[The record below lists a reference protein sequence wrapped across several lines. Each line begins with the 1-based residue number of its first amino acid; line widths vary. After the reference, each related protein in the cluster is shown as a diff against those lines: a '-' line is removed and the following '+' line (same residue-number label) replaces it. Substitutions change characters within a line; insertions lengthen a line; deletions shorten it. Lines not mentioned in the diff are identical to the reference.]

1 MPDNQP
7 SLPLSSPA
15 VAAGSITPA
24 APRDAVAAYRVDLD
38 ETALVRR
45 YAPIV
50 KRLARHLQYRLPQT
64 VQLDDL
70 VQAGLIAVLRIAR
83 RTDHCD
89 IDGRI
94 GRRAI
99 VNAMIDE
106 ARRTSWAPTR
116 TVRLARSAAAAM
128 RAVRQRLGRDGNDED
143 IAAELAITLD
153 QYDKMLV
160 EVAGIS
166 LLDVD
171 AFDDAREPA
180 LQVAGNQE
188 ETLRLGR
195 ITDALAKSIAAL
207 PSRERLVVSLYYEH
221 ELNMEE
227 VGEVLGLDKS
237 TISRTHGRALLML
250 RDALADW
257 SADPVRPPLGA

>member
-1 MPDNQP
+1 
-7 SLPLSSPA
+7 
-15 VAAGSITPA
+15 
-24 APRDAVAAYRVDLD
+24 
-38 ETALVRR
+38 
-45 YAPIV
+45 
-50 KRLARHLQYRLPQT
+50 
-64 VQLDDL
+64 
-70 VQAGLIAVLRIAR
+70 
-83 RTDHCD
+83 
-89 IDGRI
+89 
-94 GRRAI
+94 
-99 VNAMIDE
+99 
-106 ARRTSWAPTR
+106 
-116 TVRLARSAAAAM
+116 M

-195 ITDALAKSIAAL
+195 ITEALAKSIAAL

-250 RDALADW
+250 RNALADW
-257 SADPVRPPLGA
+257 SADPVRPPVGA

>member
-1 MPDNQP
+1 MPDDQSP
-7 SLPLSSPA
+7 LPPSSPA
-15 VAAGSITPA
+15 VAAGSITLTAPLA
-24 APRDAVAAYRVDLD
+24 AAAAYRIDLD
-38 ETALVRR
+38 ETELVKR
-45 YAPIV
+45 YVPVV
-50 KRLARHLQYRLPQT
+50 KRLARHLQCRLPQT

-70 VQAGLIAVLRIAR
+70 VQAGLIAVLRMAR
-83 RTDHCD
+83 RTGHRDLD
-89 IDGRI
+89 EGI
-94 GRRAI
+94 GSRAI
-99 VNAMIDE
+99 INAMIDE
-106 ARRTSWAPTR
+106 ARRTTWAPTR
-116 TVRLARSAAAAM
+116 TLRLARSAATAM

-153 QYDKMLV
+153 QYHKMLV

-166 LLDVD
+166 LFDVN

-180 LQVAGNQE
+180 LQVAENQE

-195 ITDALAKSIAAL
+195 ITEALAKSIAAL
-207 PSRERLVVSLYYEH
+207 PARERLVVSLYYEQ

-250 RDALADW
+250 RNALADW
-257 SADPVRPPLGA
+257 SADPFRPPLGA

>member
-15 VAAGSITPA
+15 VAAGSITPT
-24 APRDAVAAYRVDLD
+24 APRDASAYRVDLD
-38 ETALVRR
+38 ETELVRR

-50 KRLARHLQYRLPQT
+50 KRLARHLQYRLPQA

-70 VQAGLIAVLRIAR
+70 VQAGLMAVLRIVR

-171 AFDDAREPA
+171 AFDDAHEPA

-188 ETLRLGR
+188 ETLRLVGLPTR
-195 ITDALAKSIAAL
+195 SLNRSRRYHPVKGWSSLSIT
-207 PSRERLVVSLYYEH
+207 
-221 ELNMEE
+221 
-227 VGEVLGLDKS
+227 S
-237 TISRTHGRALLML
+237 TS
-250 RDALADW
+250 
-257 SADPVRPPLGA
+257 